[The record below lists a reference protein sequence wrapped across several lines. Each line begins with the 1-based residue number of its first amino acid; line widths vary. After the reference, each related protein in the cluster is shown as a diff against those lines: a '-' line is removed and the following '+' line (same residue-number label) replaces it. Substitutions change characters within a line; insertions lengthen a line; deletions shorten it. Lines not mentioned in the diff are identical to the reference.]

1 MTDPLAKQRRGC
13 FFYGCL
19 ASSALLAA
27 ILTTAFLGLWYLK
40 KALNEFTD
48 IRPIAPPVA
57 QVSAA
62 QAEGLRQRIDA
73 FEQAVRDHRPAAPL
87 VLGAQDLNAMIA
99 TNPHLGA
106 LRGRLHVI
114 LEGNRLLGLVSVPL
128 SEAGLNMFGG
138 RYLNGMATFGLSL
151 DNGLLRVWF
160 DNFQVSGKS
169 LPKLLMNRIRTQ
181 NLADRFKPEAHA
193 AGVLNRLQAVQ
204 VRDGKLIVVPLP
216 D

>member
-1 MTDPLAKQRRGC
+1 
-13 FFYGCL
+13 
-19 ASSALLAA
+19 
-27 ILTTAFLGLWYLK
+27 
-40 KALNEFTD
+40 
-48 IRPIAPPVA
+48 VA

-62 QAEGLRQRIDA
+62 QAEELQQRIDA

-114 LEGNRLLGLVSVPL
+114 LEGNRLLGLVSLPL

-138 RYLNGMATFGLSL
+138 RYLNGLATFGLSL

-160 DNFQVSGKS
+160 DNFQVRGKS

-181 NLADRFKPEAHA
+181 NLADRFKPEARA